1 MEFGLEYLVAA
12 LFSYMFHMPQK
23 SSRNRIRMPM
33 EIKLVK
39 NKNISFSD
47 SLQSPIP
54 LRTSSPICQAG
65 QSIISGTSDEIQPET
80 EIMNHNEGK
89 HECPTYL
96 IQHVRGGGESEK
108 GDERV
113 AVTSEKDEGRARPS
127 EPRIARGAYGLWS
140 KGH

>member
-1 MEFGLEYLVAA
+1 M
-12 LFSYMFHMPQK
+12 K
-23 SSRNRIRMPM
+23 S
-33 EIKLVK
+33 
-39 NKNISFSD
+39 
-47 SLQSPIP
+47 
-54 LRTSSPICQAG
+54 
-65 QSIISGTSDEIQPET
+65 QPET

>member
-23 SSRNRIRMPM
+23 SSRNRIRTPM

-54 LRTSSPICQAG
+54 FRTSSPICQE
-65 QSIISGTSDEIQPET
+65 QVMKSQPET